1 MSDAGWDLALE
12 NIPICLLD
20 YDGVLHHD
28 EVYYKPGAGVFMNEG
43 GHELFEWSHILADL
57 LEPYPDVKIVLSTS
71 WARMLGFEYA
81 RAALPEPLRSR
92 VVGATFNN
100 RDIQKADFDF
110 MSRGIQVEWYVKR
123 RGVRRWFA
131 IDDDSDGWTLDD
143 GRLVRTQSH
152 LGLSETAVQEEVR
165 RALALL

>member
-12 NIPICLLD
+12 NIPVCILD

-28 EVYYKPGAGVFMNEG
+28 AVYYRPGEGIFMNEP
-43 GHELFEWSHILADL
+43 GHELFEWSAILAEL
-57 LEPYPDVKIVLSTS
+57 LEPYPEVKIVLSTS
-71 WARMLGFEYA
+71 WARMRGYEYA

-100 RDIQKADFDF
+100 SDIQKLDFDF
-110 MSRGIQVEWYVKR
+110 MSRGVQVQWYVRR
-123 RGVRRWFA
+123 RGLKRWFA
-131 IDDDSDGWTLDD
+131 IDDDVDGWAQGD

-152 LGLSETAVQEEVR
+152 LGLSETTVQEEVR